1 MNNNNKIIVN
11 CTNCHAKLE
20 VQTNIRSVYCK
31 YCDNM
36 FNIEDGIKF
45 HEILMNRQFIK
56 EEIIN
61 ENIGKE
67 PNAENPIPKKA
78 KYCTD
83 CGRKLA
89 LDAKFCDW
97 CGIEIKY

>member
-1 MNNNNKIIVN
+1 
-11 CTNCHAKLE
+11 
-20 VQTNIRSVYCK
+20 
-31 YCDNM
+31 M

-67 PNAENPIPKKA
+67 PNI
-78 KYCTD
+78 T
-83 CGRKLA
+83 L
-89 LDAKFCDW
+89 
-97 CGIEIKY
+97 ITI